1 MSNEFGRRVREL
13 RKARGMSQK
22 ELAAK
27 ASIDFTYLSKIEN
40 ARRLPPR
47 ERVIA
52 AMAQALQI
60 EEGELMTLA
69 GKLSVEKV
77 AEAAVR

>member
-1 MSNEFGRRVREL
+1 MSTRFGQRIREL

-47 ERVIA
+47 ERVIR

-60 EEGELMTLA
+60 DERELMTLA
-69 GKLSVEKV
+69 GKTPERVPQGSV
-77 AEAAVR
+77 R

>member
-1 MSNEFGRRVREL
+1 MSTSFGQRVREL
-13 RKARGMSQK
+13 RKARGLSQK

-47 ERVIA
+47 ERVIR
-52 AMAQALQI
+52 AMAVALQI
-60 EEGELMTLA
+60 DERELMTLA
-69 GKLSVEKV
+69 GKAPERVPEGSV
-77 AEAAVR
+77 R

>member
-1 MSNEFGRRVREL
+1 MSVSFGERVREL

-40 ARRLPPR
+40 AHRLPPR
-47 ERVIA
+47 ERVIE
-52 AMAQALQI
+52 AMAEALGI
-60 EEGELMTLA
+60 HVHELMSLA
-69 GKLSVEKV
+69 GKGGSRERM
-77 AEAAVR
+77 AERAT

>member
-1 MSNEFGRRVREL
+1 MSNEFGQRVREL

-22 ELAAK
+22 QLAAK

-40 ARRLPPR
+40 AHRLPPR
-47 ERVIA
+47 ERVIT

-60 EEGELMTLA
+60 DEGELMTLA
-69 GKLSVEKV
+69 GKPFIGKV
-77 AEAAVR
+77 PELAAR

>member
-1 MSNEFGRRVREL
+1 MSTSFGHRVREL

-27 ASIDFTYLSKIEN
+27 ADIDFTYLSKIEN

-47 ERVIA
+47 ERVIKA
-52 AMAQALQI
+52 LAQALQI
-60 EEGELMTLA
+60 DEGELMNLA
-69 GKLSVEKV
+69 GKALAEPV
-77 AEAAVR
+77 AAGR